1 MRALSASGRAHERHA
16 RGSVEDRAAG
26 GARRGRDDASGPHRA
41 DVADPRV
48 RGPDRRRAGKRERQ
62 AVRAGPRCGA
72 VPPRRG
78 QAVAA
83 GVWTRQAGAGIPG
96 WIFSGAEVGSIRG
109 RGMSD
114 PGEALANA
122 KAAADRIVKAKR
134 LNACLT
140 PPKEL
145 RQSLQKQA
153 QAAHPSGV
161 LYGMPVA
168 VKDNICTL
176 EFTTTCGSKILAG
189 YRSPYEATAVAKLKA
204 AGALVAGK
212 TNCDE
217 FGMGSSTEHSA
228 YGRALHPFDK
238 TRVPGGSSGGSA
250 VLVAAGAVPA
260 GLGSETGG
268 SVRQP
273 ASLCGVVGIKPTYGR
288 VSRYGLVAFGSS
300 LDQIGV
306 LGRSVHDA
314 ARVLSVISGRDPK
327 DSTCEARDS
336 LRLPTVPE
344 SLQGFVIGVPKEYFP
359 PDLAPAVRRACDRA
373 IRLLKEL
380 GAAVREVSLPHT
392 AYAVA
397 TYYIIAPAEASSNLA
412 RYDGARYGPR
422 FDGSED
428 VRALYRTTRGEGFGP
443 EVRRRV
449 LVGTYVLSSGYYD
462 AYYRKA
468 QQMRALIA
476 QDFRNAFDR
485 GVDLLFTPTTRTPAF
500 KAGEKLN
507 DPVAMYLSDIF
518 TVTANLAGLPAI
530 SMPIGRIK
538 GLPIGGQLIGQAFL
552 EDEMIEAAYAL
563 ERVVPATDEA

>member
-1 MRALSASGRAHERHA
+1 
-16 RGSVEDRAAG
+16 
-26 GARRGRDDASGPHRA
+26 
-41 DVADPRV
+41 
-48 RGPDRRRAGKRERQ
+48 
-62 AVRAGPRCGA
+62 
-72 VPPRRG
+72 
-78 QAVAA
+78 
-83 GVWTRQAGAGIPG
+83 
-96 WIFSGAEVGSIRG
+96 
-109 RGMSD
+109 MSD
-114 PGEALANA
+114 PGEALASA
-122 KAAADRIVKAKR
+122 KAAADRIVKVKR

-140 PPKEL
+140 PSKEL

-176 EFTTTCGSKILAG
+176 EFTTTCGSKILEG
-189 YRSPYEATAVAKLKA
+189 YHSPYEATAIAKLKDA
-204 AGALVAGK
+204 SALIAGK

-228 YGRALHPFDK
+228 YGRAFHPFDK

-250 VLVAAGAVPA
+250 ALVAAGAVPA

-273 ASLCGVVGIKPTYGR
+273 ASFCGIVGIKPTYGR

-300 LDQIGV
+300 LDQIGAF
-306 LGRSVHDA
+306 GRSVHDA

-327 DSTCEARDS
+327 DSTCEARDP

-344 SLQGFVIGVPKEYFP
+344 SLQGFVIGIPKEYFP
-359 PDLAPAVRRACDRA
+359 QDLDPAVRRACDRA
-373 IRLLKEL
+373 IRVLREL

-392 AYAVA
+392 QYAVP

-422 FDGSED
+422 FDGAID
-428 VRALYRTTRGEGFGP
+428 VRALYRTTRGKGFGP
-443 EVRRRV
+443 EVRRRI

-462 AYYRKA
+462 AYYRRA

-476 QDFRNAFDR
+476 QDFRNVFDR
-485 GVDLLFTPTTRTPAF
+485 GVDLLFTPTTPTPAF
-500 KAGEKLN
+500 KAGEKLA

-518 TVTANLAGLPAI
+518 VVTANLAGLPAM
-530 SMPIGRIK
+530 SLPIGRIK
-538 GLPIGGQLIGQAFL
+538 GLPIGGQFIGQAFL

-563 ERVVPATDEA
+563 ERVVPATEDA

>member
-1 MRALSASGRAHERHA
+1 
-16 RGSVEDRAAG
+16 
-26 GARRGRDDASGPHRA
+26 
-41 DVADPRV
+41 
-48 RGPDRRRAGKRERQ
+48 
-62 AVRAGPRCGA
+62 
-72 VPPRRG
+72 
-78 QAVAA
+78 
-83 GVWTRQAGAGIPG
+83 
-96 WIFSGAEVGSIRG
+96 
-109 RGMSD
+109 MSD
-114 PGEALANA
+114 PTEALASA
-122 KAAADRIVKAKR
+122 KAAADRLVKAKR

-140 PPKEL
+140 PPKDL
-145 RQSLQKQA
+145 RKSLLQQA

-176 EFTTTCGSKILAG
+176 EFTTTCGSKVLKA
-189 YRSPYEATAVAKLKA
+189 YRSPFEATAVAKLRA
-204 AGALVAGK
+204 AGALIAGK

-228 YGRALHPFDK
+228 YGRTLHPTDK
-238 TRVPGGSSGGSA
+238 VRVPGGSSGGSA
-250 VLVAAGAVPA
+250 ALVAAGAVPA
-260 GLGSETGG
+260 ALGSETGG

-273 ASLCGVVGIKPTYGR
+273 ASFCGVVGIKPTYGR

-327 DSTCEARDS
+327 DSTCEDRDP

-344 SLQGFVIGVPKEYFP
+344 SLQGFVIGIPKEYFP
-359 PDLAPAVRRACDRA
+359 PDLDAGVRRACDRA

-380 GAAVREVSLPHT
+380 GAAVRDVSLPHT
-392 AYAVA
+392 SYAVP

-422 FDGSED
+422 FDGQLD
-428 VRALYRTTRGEGFGP
+428 VRSLYRRTRGEGFGP
-443 EVRRRV
+443 EVRRRI

-476 QDFRNAFDR
+476 QDFRNVFDR
-485 GVDLLFTPTTRTPAF
+485 GVDLLFTPTTPSSAF
-500 KAGEKLN
+500 KAGEKLA

-518 TVTANLAGLPAI
+518 TVTANLAGVPALSLPV
-530 SMPIGRIK
+530 GRIK
-538 GLPIGGQLIGQAFL
+538 GLPIGGQFIGQAFL
-552 EDEMIEAAYAL
+552 EDEMLEAAYAL
-563 ERVVPATDEA
+563 ERVVPAGEDV

>member
-1 MRALSASGRAHERHA
+1 MRVSSASGRAHERHA
-16 RGSVEDRAAG
+16 RGGVEDRAAG

-228 YGRALHPFDK
+228 YGRALHPIDK

-250 VLVAAGAVPA
+250 ALVAAGAVPA

-273 ASLCGVVGIKPTYGR
+273 ASFCGVVGIKPTYGR
-288 VSRYGLVAFGSS
+288 VSRSGLVAFGSS

-306 LGRSVHDA
+306 FGRSVHDA
-314 ARVLSVISGRDPK
+314 ARVLSVISGRDPRGA
-327 DSTCEARDS
+327 TCEARDS

-359 PDLAPAVRRACDRA
+359 QDLDPAVRRACDRA
-373 IRLLKEL
+373 IRLLREL

-392 AYAVA
+392 AYAIA

-422 FDGSED
+422 FNGSED
-428 VRALYRTTRGEGFGP
+428 VRA
-443 EVRRRV
+443 
-449 LVGTYVLSSGYYD
+449 
-462 AYYRKA
+462 
-468 QQMRALIA
+468 
-476 QDFRNAFDR
+476 
-485 GVDLLFTPTTRTPAF
+485 
-500 KAGEKLN
+500 
-507 DPVAMYLSDIF
+507 
-518 TVTANLAGLPAI
+518 
-530 SMPIGRIK
+530 K
-538 GLPIGGQLIGQAFL
+538 GLPFGGQLIGQAFL
-552 EDEMIEAAYAL
+552 EDEMLEAAYAL
-563 ERVVPATDEA
+563 ERAVPAAEEA